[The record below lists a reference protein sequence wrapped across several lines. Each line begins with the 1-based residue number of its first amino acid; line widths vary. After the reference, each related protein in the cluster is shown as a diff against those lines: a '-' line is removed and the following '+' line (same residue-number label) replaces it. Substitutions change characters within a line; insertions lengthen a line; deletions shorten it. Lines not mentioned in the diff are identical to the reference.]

1 MSREH
6 PVAPA
11 ALHASLQPLAGLL
24 GTWVGEGRGS
34 YPTVEDFA
42 YTEQVTVS
50 HVGKPF
56 LAYAQRTWSTDDGRP
71 MHAET
76 GYWRCGPGGATE
88 LVVAH
93 PTGHL
98 EMALGVVITGEATTT
113 IELRTST
120 VVGSPTAKE
129 VVEVRR
135 RISVEGD
142 RLRYELDLA
151 AVGHPLGPH
160 LRGELV
166 RATGERRP

>member
-1 MSREH
+1 MSRVRPVEPAPLH
-6 PVAPA
+6 P
-11 ALHASLQPLAGLL
+11 SLQPLAGLL

-34 YPTVEDFA
+34 YPTVDEFA

-71 MHAET
+71 LHAET
-76 GYWRCGPGGATE
+76 GYWRCGPGGALE

-98 EMALGVVITGEATTT
+98 EMALGAVGAEEPSV
-113 IELRTST
+113 IELKSST
-120 VVGSPTAKE
+120 VAGTPTAKDVLE
-129 VVEVRR
+129 VHR
-135 RISVEGD
+135 RITVDGD
-142 RLRYELDLA
+142 RWRYELDMA
-151 AVGHPLGPH
+151 AVGQPLGAH